1 MKNDVVALF
10 EEIRNVCRGYSYDT
24 VALASLTT
32 LCEALDQIPDDARQK
47 FMLSSAIEILESHLD
62 DDEEPSNK

>member
-1 MKNDVVALF
+1 
-10 EEIRNVCRGYSYDT
+10 VCRGYSYDT